1 MTTTSRI
8 RVWDPLVRIFHWS
21 LVAGVAANL
30 FLTEEGG
37 TTHQWI
43 GYGIAGFIGMRIV
56 WGFIG
61 PWSARWKSFW
71 PTPSRLK
78 QALRPHSTTASSGN
92 ITHTTLGVVMMLTL
106 LALLIGLAVTG
117 YMMEETTRFW
127 GVDWVEEIHEVMANA
142 LLLLVPLH
150 VIGAIVESIK
160 KHDNLIGSM
169 VHGYRRVQISPQ
181 HMTKAVDDRA

>member
-8 RVWDPLVRIFHWS
+8 RVWDPLVRLFHWS

-43 GYGIAGFIGMRIV
+43 GYGIAGLIGIRIV

-61 PWSARWKSFW
+61 PWSARWKNFW

-78 QALRPHSTTASSGN
+78 QALRPHSAATHSAN
-92 ITHTTLGVVMMLTL
+92 ITHTAPGAVMMLTL

-127 GVDWVEEIHEVMANA
+127 GVGWVKETHEVMANA

-160 KHDNLIGSM
+160 KRDNLIGGM
-169 VHGYRRVQISPQ
+169 VHGYRRVQTPQ
-181 HMTKAVDDRA
+181 AEHDKPC